1 MRCLVKVRTTNIR
14 LDVRS
19 NMFRSK
25 RLLLAV
31 IGLTAACLV
40 AAYIRRPAQMAV
52 VNETYDAWELDGSFG
67 FPVRVAW
74 NRLEPPGPPGLNFRD
89 IFLFIE
95 PEDFTERNL
104 TAIFTGLDRRYPEPG
119 TLLILVLTSRE
130 HLQRQIV
137 SLQTPAPMDN
147 VDHSL
152 EPESEGIMLTS
163 GFYRAYYERRNGG
176 CRYSYSP
183 DPHTKELRT
192 VVLRE
197 KQIPYSGDEGSDIV
211 LAASEGDRPTL
222 ERLLKAGA
230 NVNYRNSEGD
240 TALCEA
246 IRGGYTDCVR
256 ALLAGQTDVNARCRG
271 GDTPLVVAAGGGD
284 EDVVNTLLKL
294 GARTNS
300 RNQDGD
306 SPLIRASYYSHPKV
320 ISILVAH
327 GAEVDVKNHNGRTA
341 LMTAAGS
348 GSAESV
354 AVLVE
359 AGANVWLT
367 DRVGQTAAQLARGT
381 ERSRIMEILSRA
393 ASVFSR
399 HPR

>member
-197 KQIPYSGDEGSDIV
+197 KQIPYSGDRVQISCSPPRKETARPSSGCSRLAPTSTIGTAKAIPLYARPYAGVTRIV
-211 LAASEGDRPTL
+211 LGR
-222 ERLLKAGA
+222 
-230 NVNYRNSEGD
+230 
-240 TALCEA
+240 CW
-246 IRGGYTDCVR
+246 R
-256 ALLAGQTDVNARCRG
+256 AKRTS
-271 GDTPLVVAAGGGD
+271 TP
-284 EDVVNTLLKL
+284 
-294 GARTNS
+294 
-300 RNQDGD
+300 
-306 SPLIRASYYSHPKV
+306 
-320 ISILVAH
+320 
-327 GAEVDVKNHNGRTA
+327 GAE
-341 LMTAAGS
+341 AAIP
-348 GSAESV
+348 
-354 AVLVE
+354 L
-359 AGANVWLT
+359 WL
-367 DRVGQTAAQLARGT
+367 
-381 ERSRIMEILSRA
+381 
-393 ASVFSR
+393 
-399 HPR
+399 